1 LLVIDRLRQ
10 ATRDARNSSAAI
22 ILVLASVISACAA
35 VVGLTSGVTVA
46 AAVAAVLSGGKVL
59 WNELFVPMRVRSA
72 ENAALRVISRD
83 SQQTWR
89 VGTAFQ
95 IAGNRWITAQHVI
108 ADSEEILLKI
118 HGGDSAAQVLYQNPD
133 IDIAV
138 LSVGGEWA
146 WRASLARSLPGSGD
160 QVKAV
165 GWAQAGGDQWRRIT
179 LDYLV
184 QGPGQQVKAST
195 IALTGANH
203 PQIGFFGAPVINM
216 GSGQV
221 VGVLNRFSRGPGSSR
236 YRDEG
241 LPSPDPFAV
250 TFVTPISEIPAEY
263 R

>member
-1 LLVIDRLRQ
+1 MINRLRQ
-10 ATRDARNSSAAI
+10 AGRDARNSSAAI

-35 VVGLTSGVTVA
+35 VAGLTSWVTVA
-46 AAVAAVLSGGKVL
+46 AAVAAVLSGGQVL
-59 WNELFVPMRVRSA
+59 RNELIVPMRIRSA
-72 ENAALRVISRD
+72 ENAALRVISRN

-95 IAGNRWITAQHVI
+95 IADNRWITAQHII
-108 ADSEEILLKI
+108 AESGEILLKI
-118 HGGDSAAQVLYQNPD
+118 NGGDSAAQVLYQNSD

-138 LSVGGEWA
+138 LSVDSEWA
-146 WRASLARSLPGSGD
+146 WQASMARSLPDSGD

-165 GWAQAGGDQWRRIT
+165 GWAQAGDGQWRRIT

-184 QGPGQQVKAST
+184 QGPGQQVKANT

-203 PQIGFFGAPVINM
+203 PQIGFPGAPVIDM
-216 GSGQV
+216 RSGRV
-221 VGVLNRFSRGPGSSR
+221 VGVLNGFSRGTDFSR

-241 LPSPDPFAV
+241 FRSPDPFAV
-250 TFVTPISEIPAEY
+250 IFVTPISKIPAEY